1 MYSPFPSIVGKGLYG
16 LHIFRLGGLSDR
28 NPNHFLILRRQ
39 VKPDRLLSCGM
50 KTKLVKYLFY
60 TLLIS
65 IGIGILIQLNTLQ
78 RILDP
83 IPDDEADNI
92 NWHFMFV
99 RLFLDSAV
107 AWGTF
112 IINYYVIRPLD
123 GKSGFST
130 KKVIVSIVV
139 TVVSVYVLSDF
150 FFGINSYVR
159 RGTLNLGLDTAYFFK
174 DLVVSAIILSGV
186 YTIKILFDRQQYA
199 LENEQLMRENLESQ
213 YESLRTQISP
223 HFLFNSLS
231 ALRSLITTNSPKGV
245 DYLDHLSDVLR
256 KTLQNQEEK
265 TVSVADELTLLNSYI
280 FLMKM
285 RYEDNLVIDIDIPD
299 TFRHMKIPHLALQTL
314 VENAIKH
321 NVISNRRHMQI
332 HIYGKDNHLVV
343 ENSLNKKETPENG
356 TGFGLSNLSRQYELI
371 SKKTIEISK
380 TEKTFEVSIPLIE
393 HSV

>member
-1 MYSPFPSIVGKGLYG
+1 
-16 LHIFRLGGLSDR
+16 
-28 NPNHFLILRRQ
+28 
-39 VKPDRLLSCGM
+39 M